1 MSAAG
6 AGIVA
11 ILGILVGAVIGIVVF
26 FIPTVIAFIR
36 GNCNKSQILKYQIAV
51 IVLSIIV
58 GIVSFLVGL
67 LVGFLSA
74 LISAVWGLVSLVAWI
89 YFLICAV
96 KDSDITILD
105 RFGIH
110 F

>member
-1 MSAAG
+1 MSYAG
-6 AGIVA
+6 AGIIA
-11 ILGILVGAVIGIVVF
+11 ILGVLVGAVIGIVVF

-58 GIVSFLVGL
+58 GIVSFLIGL
-67 LVGFLSA
+67 LVGFLST